1 MKTSKVAV
9 LPILCLLVLNLA
21 HSKPKKP
28 DVPAVFQSARYVY
41 VQAEDG
47 DILKPGLFPEDR
59 QAITDVEDRVREWD
73 RYAITINRSEADL
86 VFVVRKGRVAGAQ
99 LHGGVQGASHPQPG
113 QTGPGSGP
121 GTSPTLGTEIGARG
135 EVGPPDDLFRVYL
148 QHEGQLTSKVWERSS
163 DGGLDAPAVRLVQQL
178 EDAVERAYPQTPPPP
193 KKP

>member
-1 MKTSKVAV
+1 M
-9 LPILCLLVLNLA
+9 
-21 HSKPKKP
+21 
-28 DVPAVFQSARYVY
+28 
-41 VQAEDG
+41 
-47 DILKPGLFPEDR
+47 
-59 QAITDVEDRVREWD
+59 REWD

-99 LHGGVQGASHPQPG
+99 LHGGVHGGSHPQPG

-121 GTSPTLGTEIGARG
+121 GTSPTLGTDIGARG

-163 DGGLDAPAVRLVQQL
+163 DGGLDARGWTRSTIGRCRRTRLPT
-178 EDAVERAYPQTPPPP
+178 DPPPP